1 MTTTPPK
8 RVLTLTER
16 LDQHDH
22 QILNVVRD
30 TLLLQKEMRHINEAR
45 LPQQV
50 MEMSRIIRDVADT
63 VKRRDEEGPDETKPW
78 NWATM
83 TATEQAEAWAVLLQ
97 WRREV
102 LKVRFP
108 QAYNKMLAPCWYR
121 HPDVVEELSALYV
134 SWSYAYVDK
143 ERSAFRAADFLDRRL
158 PFTTQRVVELLAT
171 CSSYEGATHQE
182 PQPKREEHD
191 DAELSDFLLPL
202 HERAQQEEQAQ
213 QQS

>member
-8 RVLTLTER
+8 RVPTLTER
-16 LDQHDH
+16 LDQHDGM
-22 QILNVVRD
+22 IEVIARN
-30 TLLLQKEMRHINEAR
+30 TSLLQREMRLINEAK
-45 LPQQV
+45 LPQKV
-50 MEMSRIIRDVADT
+50 VEMGRIIRDIADT
-63 VKRRDEEGPDETKPW
+63 VKRQDEDGPGETKPW

-83 TATEQAEAWAVLLQ
+83 TATEQAEAWAILLT

-108 QAYNKMLAPCWYR
+108 HAYNKMLAPCWYR

-158 PFTTQRVVELLAT
+158 PFTTQRVVELLAA

-213 QQS
+213 HQN